1 MKLFRL
7 KNAVK
12 RAFLALG
19 GIALALPAVAAQS
32 TIDMNA
38 VTNGVVQLVMALLP
52 VIIVIVIVKALIEAF
67 ARMT

>member
-1 MKLFRL
+1 MRFSRF

-12 RAFLALG
+12 RVSLALG

-32 TIDMNA
+32 TLDMNA

>member
-1 MKLFRL
+1 MRFSRF

-19 GIALALPAVAAQS
+19 GIAVALPAVAAQ
-32 TIDMNA
+32 TLDMNA